1 MNTPRYVVDNCTL
14 INFAVVDRLDLISS
28 VLVDAAWLAAVAFET
43 RRSARYVPTLDHAAC
58 RQWLGEP
65 IETDLPEDNARVE
78 TIRLALG
85 GARREPL
92 RNLGE
97 AQSIHAILTRVELAD
112 AVFVTDDASA
122 ADMARRNGIAV
133 WTTVEIMRTCY
144 DFGKIG
150 CPDAFLLLREM
161 SDGHDR
167 RGVRVPR
174 DHTAVC
180 P

>member
-85 GARREPL
+85 GTRREPL

-97 AQSIHAILTRVELAD
+97 AQSIHAILTRTTYIGEHRFNTRSHKDRQKKPESEVAIMAVPPLIERELFD
-112 AVFVTDDASA
+112 AVQARLKSRQPMVTPMALRASK
-122 ADMARRNGIAV
+122 
-133 WTTVEIMRTCY
+133 Y
-144 DFGKIG
+144 
-150 CPDAFLLLREM
+150 LLLTE
-161 SDGHDR
+161 
-167 RGVRVPR
+167 
-174 DHTAVC
+174 
-180 P
+180 